1 MNKKG
6 FTLVEILVV
15 VIIIAILT
23 AFYVSSHEKGVIIRK
38 NEQATARFMELTN
51 AARLHNEM
59 YPGQRIAGGF
69 GANASDLCTNCLNPC
84 NLFEGF
90 NDTENFQAN
99 ISGYALNPKS
109 WGLSSAADCSN
120 SLRYEGYEYILCNP
134 YFSGSQPDNT
144 CSDDNNNARFAIM
157 KSPAAGAGDFSGK
170 TAWINDEYEISNNY

>member
-15 VIIIAILT
+15 VLLIAILT
-23 AFYVSSHEKGVIIRK
+23 ALYTSSHEKATIIRK

-69 GANASDLCTNCLNPC
+69 GATASSYCTNCLNPC

-90 NDTENFQAN
+90 NNSSVFQDN

-109 WGLSSAADCSN
+109 WGLASAASCSN
-120 SLRYEGYEYILCNP
+120 TLRYEGYEYTLCNP
-134 YFSGSQPDNT
+134 YFSGSQPAGCNST
-144 CSDDNNNARFAIM
+144 RFAIM
-157 KSPAAGAGDFSGK
+157 KSPNTGAGAFSGK
-170 TAWINDEYEISNNY
+170 TAWVSNEYEISNNY